1 MGMSKM
7 VTGNIKIFIS
17 RLNDFEIAQ
26 SEDEILMREG
36 KREGTSLPLAPV
48 SPLFAST
55 RSSPSEHRAPR
66 TVHCYSD

>member
-26 SEDEILMREG
+26 SEDEILMRKE
-36 KREGTSLPLAPV
+36 KNVRRLERQS
-48 SPLFAST
+48 
-55 RSSPSEHRAPR
+55 
-66 TVHCYSD
+66 